1 MNPTQFLAIFPEFGN
16 ASIYTQA
23 MITFWLGVASNLIN
37 QQRWGALASQGQ
49 ALLTAHYL
57 VLAQESQQ
65 QASMQTLS
73 GGAGAIGGVS
83 GPETAKAVDGVSV
96 SQDVGSVTI
105 VGAGTFNR
113 TQYGIQYYQMSQW
126 MGAGGL
132 QINAC

>member
-1 MNPTQFLAIFPEFGN
+1 
-16 ASIYTQA
+16 

-65 QASMQTLS
+65 QASMQTLA
-73 GGAGAIGGVS
+73 GGGGTIGGVS